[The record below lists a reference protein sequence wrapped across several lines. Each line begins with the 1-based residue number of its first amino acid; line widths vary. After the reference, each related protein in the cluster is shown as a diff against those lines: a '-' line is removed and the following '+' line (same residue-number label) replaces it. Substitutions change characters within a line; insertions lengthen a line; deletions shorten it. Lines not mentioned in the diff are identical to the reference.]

1 MKKPIKSRKNE
12 SGQSL
17 ILVTIVIAALIG
29 FAALVVDVGVLYN
42 SKAELQNIADA
53 AALAG
58 AQDLPNASLAIDTA
72 LDYVSYNGLK
82 ATQNALTESG
92 DTVTITTP
100 YKGDETKIEVKCKRE
115 VPYLF
120 AKIFGLSS
128 TEISARSAA
137 QYGIAASVPWIVPFV
152 IPEPAQFNYDNL
164 YVMRMYGAGPYPT
177 GYNYPSD
184 FLNDSLY
191 KKYNITQNTY
201 EDVYKTKNNSTIVYQ
216 SSSTN
221 STKVVTISGAGT
233 KVTFMKEKRVSN
245 VLWYRIR
252 VQIKSGRR
260 TNTYTGW
267 VKAIDMN
274 KTSEIINS
282 TVTNN
287 YPYQFDYMNVK
298 IEAAQ
303 NMNDYLGYLENGYH
317 KTYSVDEKM
326 LYFDPSSG
334 GKTSVDVFAKRVQKD
349 SNTDYTKAKVGDPR
363 VMLIPVVNELL
374 PRNTRENTKITIIGF
389 VAFYLEEVHKNSY
402 GETFWFEGRF
412 LENISIGSGKVT
424 VDPDA
429 DFGLRVMQLVE

>member
-1 MKKPIKSRKNE
+1 MKKLKSKKNE

-17 ILVTIVIAALIG
+17 ILVTVVIAALIG

-82 ATQNALTESG
+82 ATQNGVTESG

-100 YKGDETKIEVKCKRE
+100 YKGDETKIGVECKRQ

-128 TEISARSAA
+128 TEISVHSAA

-164 YVMRMYGAGPYPT
+164 YVMRMYGDGPYPT
-177 GYNYPSD
+177 SYNYPSD
-184 FLNDSLY
+184 FLNDPLY
-191 KKYNITQNTY
+191 KKYSTTQNTY
-201 EDVYKTKNNSTIVYQ
+201 EDVYKTKNNSTVVYQ
-216 SSSTN
+216 SSRTN

-233 KVTFMKEKRVSN
+233 KITFLQEQKVN
-245 VLWYRIR
+245 NDLWYKIS

-260 TNTYTGW
+260 TYTYTGW
-267 VKAIDMN
+267 VRANEIN
-274 KTSEIINS
+274 KSSEIIHS

-287 YPYQFDYMNVK
+287 YPYQFDYMNVR

-303 NMNDYLGYLENGYH
+303 NMNDYLTYLEKGYH
-317 KTYSVDEKM
+317 KTYSVDQKM
-326 LYFDPSSG
+326 LYLDPSSG

-363 VMLIPVVNELL
+363 VMLIPVVDQLL
-374 PRNTRENTKITIIGF
+374 PRNTREDTKVTIIGF

-424 VDPDA
+424 VDPNA